1 LLFVTFELGDL
12 PLVGLFF
19 LAMLAYPSS
28 PAFAWREPEVFTLL
42 AGAIVG
48 RGARL
53 LLQKGIGRSHTM
65 TISRTCSEVDLK
77 GTQLANFLYLFLGLL
92 LFSSCWQFKI
102 SNYYHGARW
111 MGLWDNPNIYGM
123 LMSAGLVLAVGLVAA
138 DRKKM
143 EDGGWRMAKTGCQ
156 KIVIGSSRRLLRM
169 FLLVAAGMTGLGL
182 VCSYSRGAWL
192 GTTVGLLYLARAYGK
207 FKWRWM
213 LPGIIVVVAVVWF
226 FWNATPDTAP
236 WYMKRLDLG
245 RPSAQHRVAAWYG
258 ALRMMR
264 DHPFGVGWNNAVTVY
279 EKCYSPPDGG
289 AAAITTNDYLMLGTQ
304 LGVPGLVCF
313 VAYLGLAFRRNHLH
327 VAVKSGTSGGIP
339 GELAGETP
347 ALRCACRAGALA
359 MLVAFW
365 FDGGLFELATAAVF
379 WILLELGTSDT
390 ASVPNSIP
398 QIESP
403 VGTC

>member
-1 LLFVTFELGDL
+1 MYYLGRIKIYSLLVIVAICICEAFLNRAFTLFNDLEIALLSYTSLVLICLSVWCIFLLFVTFELGDL

-156 KIVIGSSRRLLRM
+156 KIVIGSSVSLRQTC
-169 FLLVAAGMTGLGL
+169 V
-182 VCSYSRGAWL
+182 
-192 GTTVGLLYLARAYGK
+192 
-207 FKWRWM
+207 
-213 LPGIIVVVAVVWF
+213 
-226 FWNATPDTAP
+226 
-236 WYMKRLDLG
+236 
-245 RPSAQHRVAAWYG
+245 
-258 ALRMMR
+258 
-264 DHPFGVGWNNAVTVY
+264 
-279 EKCYSPPDGG
+279 
-289 AAAITTNDYLMLGTQ
+289 
-304 LGVPGLVCF
+304 
-313 VAYLGLAFRRNHLH
+313 
-327 VAVKSGTSGGIP
+327 SGTRTADRDCGWIFFPCRSRSILRPIGRTVRPESWDNSMASSAWALPWP
-339 GELAGETP
+339 GRHCGP
-347 ALRCACRAGALA
+347 PPSCSRRG
-359 MLVAFW
+359 
-365 FDGGLFELATAAVF
+365 
-379 WILLELGTSDT
+379 
-390 ASVPNSIP
+390 
-398 QIESP
+398 
-403 VGTC
+403 